1 MSFTGQQSSG
11 MEGDQLESTV
21 REGEE
26 GCHGGGGYPIHAEP
40 RQHHHLLQPF
50 PGRRHT
56 DDRSGV
62 RQWYIVKWC

>member
-1 MSFTGQQSSG
+1 

-21 REGEE
+21 GEGEE

-40 RQHHHLLQPF
+40 RQHHHLLHPF

-56 DDRSGV
+56 DD
-62 RQWYIVKWC
+62 